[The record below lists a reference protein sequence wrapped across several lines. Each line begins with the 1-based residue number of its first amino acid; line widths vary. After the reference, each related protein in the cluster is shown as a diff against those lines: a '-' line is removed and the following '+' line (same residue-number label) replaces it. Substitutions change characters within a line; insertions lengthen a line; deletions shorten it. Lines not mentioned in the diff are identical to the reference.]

1 MADEDYVKAYGA
13 YRVLDLADSKG
24 FYAGMLLG
32 SLGADVIKIEK
43 PGGDASR
50 REGPFYKDDPDPAKS
65 LFWLGYNANKRGI
78 TLDLETADGRALFL
92 KLVKTADVVLESFQ
106 PGYLESLGLGY
117 QDLSAINPGLVM
129 TRVTAFGQDGPY
141 ANYQASDLICWA
153 ISGMLFITGDNDR
166 DPVRVSG
173 IPLTYLLASMDA
185 AWATAIAL
193 YARADTGQ
201 GQQVDLSIMESG
213 NKTAFMIRE
222 RWALTGLEFERGSSY
237 YLVPNSEVKLRLVWE
252 AKDGYV
258 MYMIYTGDFGVDE
271 CQRLVAWADEHGMT
285 DEYLKSIDWAT
296 YEWRSQTR
304 EEADRV
310 QEYFVKFFRTMT
322 KAELL
327 EQALARRIMIQPVSS
342 PKDILDHVQL
352 KAREYWQEI
361 EYPELGT
368 SFKYPERV
376 SLNSVTPCYNWR
388 KAPAIGEHNDEIYR
402 TELGYSAE
410 DLSRFKE
417 AGVI

>member
-1 MADEDYVKAYGA
+1 MADQNSAQAYRD
-13 YRVLDLADSKG
+13 YRVLDLADSRG

-32 SLGADVIKIEK
+32 SLGADVIKIER

-50 REGPFYKDDPDPAKS
+50 HEAPFYHDEPDPAKS
-65 LFWLGYNANKRGI
+65 LFWMGYNANKRGI
-78 TLDLETADGRALFL
+78 TLDLETAEGRALFL
-92 KLVKTADVVLESFQ
+92 RLVKTADVVLESFA

-117 QDLSAINPGLVM
+117 ADLRAVNPDLVM
-129 TRVTAFGQDGPY
+129 TRVTPFGQDGPY
-141 ANYQASDLICWA
+141 VRYKASDLICWA

-193 YARADTGQ
+193 YARAELGS
-201 GQQVDLSIMESG
+201 GQQIDLSIMESA
-213 NKTAFMIRE
+213 NKTAFMMRE

-237 YLVPNSEVKLRLVWE
+237 YLVPNSDVKMRLVWE

-258 MYMIYTGDFGVDE
+258 MYMMYTGDFGVEE
-271 CQRLVAWADEHGMT
+271 CRRLVAWADEHGMT
-285 DEYLKSIDWAT
+285 DEYLRGIDWAT
-296 YEWRSQTR
+296 FEWRSQTR
-304 EEADRV
+304 AGADRV
-310 QEYFVKFFRTMT
+310 QEYFVKFFKTMT
-322 KAELL
+322 KEELL
-327 EQALARRIMIQPVSS
+327 EQALKRRIMIQPVSS
-342 PKDILDHVQL
+342 PKDILDHIQL

-376 SLNSVTPCYNWR
+376 SLNSVTPCSNRR
-388 KAPAIGEHNDEIYR
+388 KAPAIGEHNREIYQ
-402 TELGYSAE
+402 AE
-410 DLSRFKE
+410 HGCSPEEIGRLE
-417 AGVI
+417 AAGVI